1 MRVIVLGAAGQLG
14 RELIRALA
22 ERERTICAAVR
33 RPPIP
38 GFGCSVELRVAD
50 ARNKVEV
57 HAAMSGFDTVVNVIG
72 GGTLRRNDVA
82 STTTA
87 VAVAAALDAGIQR
100 YIAMSAG
107 MMAVDWPFFKYV
119 LRPLIFRNILAEH
132 RRVEEIVK
140 ASALAW
146 TIARP
151 SALTNRPPTGYV
163 ASLKLQPRTYLTA
176 RADLAAFIADELE
189 NNQFVRQAVFVA
201 SRGNKQ
207 NEAMIRA

>member
-1 MRVIVLGAAGQLG
+1 MRVVVLGAAGQLG
-14 RELIRALA
+14 REVVRALA
-22 ERERTICAAVR
+22 EREHTVCAAVR
-33 RPPIP
+33 RQPIP
-38 GFGCSVELRVAD
+38 GFGGSVEVRIAD
-50 ARNKVEV
+50 ARNKAEV
-57 HAAMSGFDTVVNVIG
+57 RAAMSGADTVVNVIG

-87 VAVAAALDAGIQR
+87 VAVAAALDAGIER

-107 MMAVDWPFFKYV
+107 MVAVEWPFFKYV

-132 RRVEEIVK
+132 NRVEEIVK
-140 ASALAW
+140 SSALAW

-151 SALTNRPPTGYV
+151 SALTNRPPTGYM

-189 NNQFVRQAVFVA
+189 TNQYVRQPVFIT
-201 SRGNKQ
+201 SRGEKQ
-207 NEAMIRA
+207 KGATR

>member
-1 MRVIVLGAAGQLG
+1 MNGA
-14 RELIRALA
+14 
-22 ERERTICAAVR
+22 
-33 RPPIP
+33 
-38 GFGCSVELRVAD
+38 
-50 ARNKVEV
+50 
-57 HAAMSGFDTVVNVIG
+57 DTVVNVIG

-87 VAVAAALDAGIQR
+87 VAVAAALDAGVQR

-107 MMAVDWPFFKYV
+107 MVAIEWPLFKYV

-132 RRVEEIVK
+132 NRVEQIVK
-140 ASALAW
+140 SSALTW

-163 ASLKLQPRTYLTA
+163 ATLKLQPRTYLTA

-189 NNQFVRQAVFVA
+189 TDQYVRQPVFIT
-201 SRGNKQ
+201 SRGEKQ
-207 NEAMIRA
+207 KGAMG